1 MSLQSH
7 SDGNDSPPMGEVN
20 QPSKE
25 DILHK
30 LRGMQEDKYLSR
42 LWLDSG
48 FYGRK
53 FMVPENLVD
62 LDSQSYLAIR
72 TANGACNR
80 TAPVFLVQ
88 DLQWWHWLTS
98 AIFFQELLLYTLKRW
113 FRPYESH
120 IDRGQFLTRVC
131 VVPRSPAPPIEACSQ
146 EMVDYIKM
154 WSTNLCDRVA
164 FAQSE
169 DLDYAEEAAGERLFH
184 MRPLFRAVAVAIRT
198 SSFNVKVTDISTIP
212 VLIIRTGV
220 EDGLS
225 APIDLEQ
232 VPECDRQAVT
242 TDSQGRLSAVQ
253 VTLDVAITFLMA
265 LEKREEADGPVTR
278 DVMQSTRVMKPST
291 DDAAA
296 YMDKF
301 GWKQDQMGPLMGPS
315 NLWVDATKRPR
326 LSVEE
331 HESFKVYRNMCD
343 QQHQEAETMM
353 DEIEYGVFCSRE
365 TKDPL

>member
-7 SDGNDSPPMGEVN
+7 SDWSNSPPMGEVN

-30 LRGMQEDKYLSR
+30 LRGMQEKKYFSR
-42 LWLDSG
+42 LWRDSG

-53 FMVPENLVD
+53 FIVPENLVD
-62 LDSQSYLAIR
+62 LDSESYLAIR

-88 DLQWWHWLTS
+88 DLQWWHWLNS
-98 AIFFQELLLYTLKRW
+98 SIFFLELLLYTLKRW

-131 VVPRSPAPPIEACSQ
+131 VVPRSPAPPTEACSQ

-169 DLDYAEEAAGERLFH
+169 GLDYPEEEAAGERLFH

-198 SSFNVKVTDISTIP
+198 SSFNVEVTDISTIP
-212 VLIIRTGV
+212 VLISRTGV

-278 DVMQSTRVMKPST
+278 DVVQSTRVMKPST
-291 DDAAA
+291 DDAAE
-296 YMDKF
+296 YMDQF
-301 GWKQDQMGPLMGPS
+301 GWEQEQMGPLMGPS

-343 QQHQEAETMM
+343 RVRKSAETMM
-353 DEIEYGVFCSRE
+353 EEIEYGVF
-365 TKDPL
+365 